1 MAPPVDDDWRP
12 PDDVVARVNAQLARW
27 RQGDVARPGLNV
39 HLGHVDVP
47 LVVEDR
53 DAGKEDPDGG
63 PVRSVLSEVDA
74 VAIITQTCDV
84 IRSSDKRPFVQ
95 VCPVVVLAGEVLANA
110 SAGRVPR
117 YAPLPGVGGEVFA
130 DLDRC
135 TTITKA
141 VLAGMEQERG
151 CPDDATVAAF
161 AQAVAR
167 HHGRFAFPDFVERV
181 LAPLSS
187 QMAKRARK
195 NSPEGRCVD
204 ALVEIRAVAIP
215 EWETSEP
222 ITIALTFIVDEI
234 HLPGTDDLDEVVSEQ
249 VAAFIAEPRKPEDVA
264 AQIERADLSEVD
276 RSALWVALGQ
286 AWAALATIG
295 DETRVAAILADVE
308 SEASYPLSKVNASVR
323 LDLNHLSDG

>member
-1 MAPPVDDDWRP
+1 MAPPADDDWAP
-12 PDDVVARVNAQLARW
+12 PDDVVERVNSRLARW
-27 RQGDVARPGLNV
+27 RQGDVARPGLSV
-39 HLGHVDVP
+39 HLGHVEAP

-53 DAGKEDPDGG
+53 DAGEADPDGG
-63 PVRSVLSEVDA
+63 PLRSILSDVNA
-74 VAIITQTCDV
+74 VALISQTCDV
-84 IRSSDKRPFVQ
+84 VRSSEKRPFVQ

-110 SAGRVPR
+110 AAGRVPR
-117 YAPLPGVGGEVFA
+117 YAPLPGVGGDVFA

-135 TTITKA
+135 TTITKG

-151 CPDDATVAAF
+151 CPDDAAIAAF

-167 HHGRFAFPDFVERV
+167 HHGRFAFPEFVERV

-187 QMAKRARK
+187 RMAKRARR

-222 ITIALTFIVDEI
+222 ITIKLTFIVDEV

-264 AQIERADLSEVD
+264 VQIEQADLSDVD

-286 AWAALATIG
+286 AWAALAKID
-295 DETRVAAILADVE
+295 DEPRVAAILADVE
-308 SEASYPLSKVNASVR
+308 SEASYSLSRVKASVR